1 MKLLFM
7 REITDDER
15 TFNNFTIAPAFR
27 LNPENSHQVPTV
39 VILCGPSRSGV
50 YGVATARHLSS
61 LGINTMVYIPDLPHY
76 PEDFTKEHN
85 LYKLTGAKNWTKS
98 AACLPSTPV
107 DLIITA
113 LEDHEMWQQER
124 SQPWLKSVRNWA
136 AGSRAPVMA
145 IDPPAGAEEPVLHVK
160 VTRKRSG
167 V

>member
-1 MKLLFM
+1 
-7 REITDDER
+7 
-15 TFNNFTIAPAFR
+15 
-27 LNPENSHQVPTV
+27 
-39 VILCGPSRSGV
+39 
-50 YGVATARHLSS
+50 
-61 LGINTMVYIPDLPHY
+61 MVYIPDLPHY

-167 V
+167 VQERSLISFARF